1 MQSVKRNEAITTDNE
16 SAYVV
21 HDIFSERGDT
31 LKSLIEKII
40 LAEAKRS
47 ID

>member
-1 MQSVKRNEAITTDNE
+1 MQSVMRNEAVTTDEE

-21 HDIFSERGDT
+21 HDIFSERGET
-31 LKSLIEKII
+31 LKALIEKII
-40 LAEAKRS
+40 LMEAKHS